1 MQLSPALALR
11 ASDAAASTT
20 GVVARCQAANFR
32 WESAVSDARAIAYS
46 ELVEAPA
53 THEDWQYEHKQY
65 LSSHVQV
72 AKDLPRSAECFMN
85 VNSQAHLLVPQDN
98 NFLIRLESLD
108 SLLSRPLTASLAER
122 FWDRFFNSPK
132 DLRKDKLSHEDETL
146 RSEFVEQW
154 KQQRTQAR
162 PLFATFLNDFGGSVD
177 ALSRQDWPHILR
189 DRLGMTH
196 WPSTPG
202 KAVPVALMCFTVS
215 EVVQARLLAGKIGAV
230 AELARPT
237 VLDAEMSAAFIPAP
251 FTPGAGSYGHTL
263 DLANLSIPTDF
274 TPELL
279 AFPLDYLPRHIKA
292 LGYVVRPHTLHDD
305 AATLAARNRHI
316 QGLRQRL
323 PDFGAFGEVLT

>member
-1 MQLSPALALR
+1 MQFSPALALR
-11 ASDAAASTT
+11 ASDAAASTN
-20 GVVARCQAANFR
+20 GVAARCQAANFR
-32 WESAVSDARAIAYS
+32 WESAVSDARAVAYS
-46 ELVEAPA
+46 EFVEAPA
-53 THEDWQYEHKQY
+53 THKDWQGEHKQY

-85 VNSQAHLLVPQDN
+85 VNGQAHLLVPQDN
-98 NFLIRLESLD
+98 NFLIRLESLE
-108 SLLSRPLTASLAER
+108 SLLSQPLTATLAEA
-122 FWDRFFNSPK
+122 FWDRFFNYPK
-132 DLRKDKLSHEDETL
+132 DLRKDKLSHDDETL
-146 RSEFVEQW
+146 RSTFVKQW
-154 KQQRTQAR
+154 NQQRTQAR

-177 ALSRQDWPHILR
+177 ALSKQDWPHSLR

-215 EVVQARLLAGKIGAV
+215 EVLQARLLAGKIGAV

-251 FTPGAGSYGHTL
+251 FMPGGGSYGHTL
-263 DLANLSIPTDF
+263 DLANITVPTEF

-279 AFPLDYLPRHIKA
+279 AFPLDYLPGHIKA
-292 LGYVVRPHTLHDD
+292 LGYVERPHTLHDD

-323 PDFGAFGEVLT
+323 PDFGAFGEVLV